1 MITTIEEAFKILDNS
16 KEGVPFDAIRFLYEH
31 EPCKEITDKIVYALE
46 NAYNNSVYYD
56 EREGVFYDT
65 PLWYAVVA
73 EKHIS
78 AELIGPVISLFVSSY
93 EDWDFLNEQ
102 GGYLVGKMCEK
113 LPTTAPEIFFRAIY
127 QQVTQASSY
136 PYLYLYDAILFI
148 NKEEHKDDLVSL
160 LSAKNFKWFELYCDY
175 LADIKLVEAKPMIR
189 RIYEKTDDPAIKKE
203 LKQVLNRFNAEGDEL
218 ETIRAFSQ
226 QRAAWDEHYKLYA
239 ESFTLKE
246 NDFNNLYN

>member
-1 MITTIEEAFKILDNS
+1 MITTIQEAFSVLDNA
-16 KEGVPFDAIRFLYEH
+16 KQGVPFEAIRFLYEH

-56 EREGVFYDT
+56 SNENVFFDT

-78 AELIGPVISLFVSSY
+78 ADLIAPVISLFTTCY

-102 GGYLVGKMCEK
+102 GGYLVGKICEK
-113 LPTTAPEIFFRAIY
+113 LPATAPEAFFKAIY
-127 QQVTQASSY
+127 QQVTQSSSF
-136 PYLYLYDAILFI
+136 PYLYLYDALLFVD
-148 NKEEHKDDLVSL
+148 KETHTKDMVDLLTS
-160 LSAKNFKWFELYCDY
+160 KNFKWLELYCDY
-175 LADIKLVEAKPMIR
+175 LADIKLLEAQPVIR
-189 RIYEKTDDPAIKKE
+189 RIYERMEEPAIKKE
-203 LKQVLNRFNAEGDEL
+203 LKQVLKRFSIEGEQL
-218 ETIRAFSQ
+218 ESIRAFSQ
-226 QRAAWDEHYKLYA
+226 QRAPWDEHYKLYE